1 MYIYRTALH
10 RSLLCQRKF
19 LKKVRI
25 SLFVFVAVRAVYIEL
40 VHDMAAEQFLMALR
54 KFISRR
60 VTLKKIILDNASQAY
75 ENNHI
80 QSIANSSSG

>member
-1 MYIYRTALH
+1 
-10 RSLLCQRKF
+10 
-19 LKKVRI
+19 
-25 SLFVFVAVRAVYIEL
+25 
-40 VHDMAAEQFLMALR
+40 MAAEQFLMALR